1 MLIVVLFVGKNHPME
16 SSENKQRSICPTGS
30 VLPSYGF
37 VHADDEWLP
46 SFHINTSTV
55 VYQPSTQERNA
66 KII

>member
-1 MLIVVLFVGKNHPME
+1 ME
-16 SSENKQRSICPTGS
+16 SSENKQRSICPIGS

-37 VHADDEWLP
+37 VHADDEWLL